1 MRIRVKI
8 AMKECGVC
16 PGGKRSLAG
25 KGPLDRSF
33 QAPLSV
39 GKSLMSEPERAVQ
52 EGKSAKGKFAPT
64 ATGEILL
71 WPFAIDSSYPDNRSS
86 TWGATTVLEKR
97 EWYEELEKRKS
108 NGK

>member
-1 MRIRVKI
+1 
-8 AMKECGVC
+8 MKECGVC

-52 EGKSAKGKFAPT
+52 EGKSVQG
-64 ATGEILL
+64 
-71 WPFAIDSSYPDNRSS
+71 
-86 TWGATTVLEKR
+86 
-97 EWYEELEKRKS
+97 
-108 NGK
+108 